1 MAFGAVLSWRQVAFV
16 CAIFPLAC
24 LIAVTFVSKTQRN
37 IFKRIFFFKS
47 KTQYVQVPETPSWL
61 LSKGRVADAKKSL
74 QWLRGWTSEQTVSEE
89 FEELQ
94 NYAIAS
100 NACAACAKQSIECHH
115 AKPTILDKIKELKR
129 RRNVRPI
136 ILMFLLQF
144 FGIFNGSYVW
154 DPYIVQVVNALGTP
168 IKPNYATVMTS
179 GMGVV
184 GSLFLGLTVKK
195 LGRRPIYLT
204 ASVVLAMCCIGLS
217 IYGFIFFPLG
227 WSSFKKDP
235 NEPAKDPE
243 QIRHIVGNFNYI
255 ALVLVLLSRFCG
267 KAGTDIMPF
276 MYVAEVYPFKYVLF
290 TSFVYKISEI
300 TIQLISSVYGP

>member
-1 MAFGAVLSWRQVAFV
+1 MLLNIPLTIGWITLGFSHSFPIICLMFTILGFSFGLKEAPSVTYISEICQPSIRGTVITIGGISTSVGIFIAMAFGAVLSWRQVAFV

-24 LIAVTFVSKTQRN
+24 LIAVTFVSKTHIGEIRTHFHQK
-37 IFKRIFFFKS
+37 FKYF
-47 KTQYVQVPETPSWL
+47 QVPETPSWL
-61 LSKGRVADAKKSL
+61 LSKGRVADAQKSL
-74 QWLRGWTSEQTVSEE
+74 QWLRGWVSAPTVHKE
-89 FEELQ
+89 FDELQ

-100 NACAACAKQSIECHH
+100 NACAACAKQSIECKH

-154 DPYIVQVVNALGTP
+154 DPYIVQVVNALGMP
-168 IKPNYATVMTS
+168 LKPSYATVMTS

-204 ASVVLAMCCIGLS
+204 ASAMLALCCIGLS
-217 IYGFIFFPLG
+217 
-227 WSSFKKDP
+227 
-235 NEPAKDPE
+235 
-243 QIRHIVGNFNYI
+243 
-255 ALVLVLLSRFCG
+255 
-267 KAGTDIMPF
+267 M
-276 MYVAEVYPFKYVLF
+276 
-290 TSFVYKISEI
+290 
-300 TIQLISSVYGP
+300 